1 MPLHYAHDWYQHFH
15 RHPNQNSLLILLM
28 KLYLFSAL
36 ILFNSTITNAE
47 NKATEARLDEVERLG
62 RHVMPFN
69 LEQTLHVFSK
79 IKTGGLQ
86 QVIVKDPLAKD
97 QINLIREHLTQIAKD
112 FKQSN
117 FSDPEKIHGKDMP
130 GLKALQAAKKGDISI
145 QYQEIPEGAEILYT
159 SDNLDLVNAIHQW
172 FDAQLSDHARHAT
185 MHHQMHH
192 QDSKK

>member
-1 MPLHYAHDWYQHFH
+1 
-15 RHPNQNSLLILLM
+15 M
-28 KLYLFSAL
+28 KLHLRLFSAL
-36 ILFNSTITNAE
+36 IIFNSTIANAE
-47 NKATEARLDEVERLG
+47 SKATEARLDEVERLG
-62 RHVMPFN
+62 QHVMPFN

-86 QVIVKDPLAKD
+86 QVIVKNPLAND
-97 QINLIREHLTQIAKD
+97 QIKLIREHLTKISKD

-117 FSDPEKIHGKDMP
+117 FSDPEKIHGKEMP

-159 SDNLDLVNAIHQW
+159 TDNLDLIDALHQW

-185 MHHQMHH
+185 MHHHLHH
-192 QDSKK
+192 QPK